1 MDAAFGSHTSQEDLD
16 ELESVQR
23 EVGLLALL
31 DNDDRRWDDGED
43 VKETQSGECVEVKGP

>member
-16 ELESVQR
+16 ELEAVQR

-31 DNDDRRWDDGED
+31 DNDNQEWNDGSD
-43 VKETQSGECVEVKGP
+43 VKEKQAGDCVEVAGP